1 MKIIIIVD
9 QLTRTDANTHLLDDM
24 FFLRQQGIDV
34 KIATLLPELP
44 ENTLYSEILFSKATF
59 SYIPIGHLWDPREW
73 KGIRSYLSQE
83 APDLVIISGRKAKM
97 VGTIPSRLSHVPRI
111 FVFAH
116 DAENIRLS
124 RSSFDDLFY
133 RFSDIIIVASEPAKE
148 ELLSSGAPSE
158 KIVIIPDGVSL
169 DAYGKHS
176 EHDIRKELGVSET
189 EFIFIFTG
197 DLFPERGADV
207 LLRAFAKVPDGRL
220 VIVGNGPEKKTLE
233 LLAENLG
240 LQERVIFLSS
250 YVDMPGLLAEAG
262 AIIFPSKEKELDS
275 AFVPGLLSGLPVITS
290 DIPGVEEMIRNE
302 ENGLMV
308 RKQDSDEL
316 AAAMKLIA
324 SDPELRASL
333 QKNSRKG
340 IERFSVSAHCAKILS
355 LVQQPVKK

>member
-1 MKIIIIVD
+1 
-9 QLTRTDANTHLLDDM
+9 
-24 FFLRQQGIDV
+24 
-34 KIATLLPELP
+34 
-44 ENTLYSEILFSKATF
+44 
-59 SYIPIGHLWDPREW
+59 
-73 KGIRSYLSQE
+73 
-83 APDLVIISGRKAKM
+83 
-97 VGTIPSRLSHVPRI
+97 
-111 FVFAH
+111 
-116 DAENIRLS
+116 
-124 RSSFDDLFY
+124 
-133 RFSDIIIVASEPAKE
+133 
-148 ELLSSGAPSE
+148 
-158 KIVIIPDGVSL
+158 
-169 DAYGKHS
+169 
-176 EHDIRKELGVSET
+176 
-189 EFIFIFTG
+189 
-197 DLFPERGADV
+197 
-207 LLRAFAKVPDGRL
+207 
-220 VIVGNGPEKKTLE
+220 VGNGPEKKTLE